1 MNNISDIGKK
11 CAEYRKA
18 HGIPQTVIASDLGV
32 SPETI
37 SAFEHGRTNN
47 AVVLSWYIK
56 HGLKL

>member
-1 MNNISDIGKK
+1 MNIKEIGAK
-11 CAEYRKA
+11 CAEFRRA
-18 HGIPQTVIASDLGV
+18 QNIHQTVIANELGV

-47 AVVLSWYIK
+47 AVVLSWYIS